1 MKRRKRKN
9 APCAR
14 TVLTGLLA
22 LAGAAVLLYPALSN
36 LYYRHHYAQ
45 EAEAFARETAAE
57 TDALWENAE
66 AYNAALAEK
75 EEQFVLTPEEREWIE
90 SCLNPLGTGM
100 MGSVEIPKI
109 HVDLPIY
116 QGTEEKQL
124 QSGCGWWPGTSLPTG
139 GADTHCVITAH
150 TGLAK
155 AKLFTDLDQLK
166 VGDRFTLHIL
176 DRSMTYEVEQILVT
190 EPEEVDA
197 LRIVPGEDL
206 VTLYTCTPYGINSHR
221 LLVRGRRIGEERAGD
236 ADRSAVRW
244 IVPAVLVG
252 TAAAVLAGRRRRQ

>member
-14 TVLTGLLA
+14 TVLTGLLL

-124 QSGCGWWPGTSLPTG
+124 QSAAAGGRARRCRPAARTHTASLRRTRGWQRQSCLPTSISWRW
-139 GADTHCVITAH
+139 ATAS
-150 TGLAK
+150 
-155 AKLFTDLDQLK
+155 
-166 VGDRFTLHIL
+166 R
-176 DRSMTYEVEQILVT
+176 
-190 EPEEVDA
+190 
-197 LRIVPGEDL
+197 
-206 VTLYTCTPYGINSHR
+206 CTFLI
-221 LLVRGRRIGEERAGD
+221 EA
-236 ADRSAVRW
+236 
-244 IVPAVLVG
+244 
-252 TAAAVLAGRRRRQ
+252 